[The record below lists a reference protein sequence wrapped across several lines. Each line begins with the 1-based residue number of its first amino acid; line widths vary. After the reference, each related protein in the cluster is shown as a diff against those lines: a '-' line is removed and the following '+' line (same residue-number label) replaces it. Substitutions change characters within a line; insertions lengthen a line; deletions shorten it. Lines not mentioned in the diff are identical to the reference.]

1 MEKQELLRAIGNRI
15 KTRRQELGFTQQD
28 LASMVGYKSRSTIN
42 KIELGRNDIV
52 QSSIQK
58 IADALQTTPA
68 YLMGWSDYPGYG
80 GPVTSQQ
87 AADAP
92 DDRSFYQQARGIF
105 KDIPAEEQEALYQA
119 LLVWNNIFA
128 SYQTPGDLGSKKIKA
143 AAYATGL
150 IRDIDQ
156 AESAEIIDS
165 LSQILLYLKM
175 RVRERN
181 AQALKHLLE
190 KKTPTAE
197 ETKAACELFQAYCKA
212 ETPIKEIVDTAL
224 KPYRQEESFSE
235 EIG

>member
-1 MEKQELLRAIGNRI
+1 MDKGSRI
-15 KTRRQELGFTQQD
+15 KAAREAKNLTQAALGALCGTTKQTIFKYENSIVTNIPTD
-28 LASMVGYKSRSTIN
+28 RLEKLAEILDV
-42 KIELGRNDIV
+42 
-52 QSSIQK
+52 
-58 IADALQTTPA
+58 TPA

-87 AADAP
+87 TADAP
-92 DDRSFYQQARGIF
+92 DNRSFYQQTRESF
-105 KDIPAEEQEALYQA
+105 KDIPAEEQEALYQT

-156 AESAEIIDS
+156 AESVEIIDS

-175 RVRERN
+175 RVREGDV
-181 AQALKHLLE
+181 QALKHLLE

-212 ETPIKEIVDTAL
+212 EAPIREIVDTAL
-224 KPYRQEESFSE
+224 KPYRQEESFTE